1 MTLPITLRSSF
12 PASALLRLRSTE
24 REISYDYALNADPM
38 VACRVCGSRE
48 IGLLQKSLCGS
59 RFALLTCRSC
69 RLEFLDPLP
78 APDDLRR
85 IYSAEYY
92 RSWGMAEGGNPAV
105 DAMKKLT
112 FAGHLR
118 RLRDHIGA
126 GDLLDIGTATGLL
139 LEVAREQGFEPYGIE
154 ISDYAAGLA
163 AAKFGAGRIHH
174 GTLQTAPFGDGRF
187 SAITMTDL
195 LEHVA
200 DPLDTLMRV
209 RQLLRPDGIVLI
221 TTPNTASLTRLA
233 MGAKWTH
240 YKVEHLYYL
249 NPRSMAML
257 AERAGFQVLSIRP
270 ASKAITLSYLRDQFR
285 VYRHPVLT
293 PAAELLA
300 AIFRPLRHAP
310 LRLRTGES
318 LILLRKARDTP
329 Q

>member
-1 MTLPITLRSSF
+1 
-12 PASALLRLRSTE
+12 
-24 REISYDYALNADPM
+24 M
-38 VACRVCGSRE
+38 VACRLCGSRE

-59 RFALLTCRSC
+59 RFALLKCRSC
-69 RLEFLDPLP
+69 SLEFLDPLP
-78 APDDLRR
+78 APDDLQR
-85 IYSAEYY
+85 IYTAEYY
-92 RSWGMAEGGNPAV
+92 RSWGMTGGGNPAV

-112 FAGHLR
+112 FANHLR
-118 RLRDHIGA
+118 RAREYIGGDDRG

-163 AAKFGAGRIHH
+163 SAKFGAGRIHN
-174 GTLQTAPFGDGRF
+174 GTLQTAPFKDGRF

-200 DPLDTLMRV
+200 DPLDTLTRV
-209 RQLLRPDGIVLI
+209 RRLLRPDGIVLI

-233 MGAKWTH
+233 MGRKWTH

-249 NPRSMAML
+249 NPRSMALL
-257 AERAGFQVLSIRP
+257 AGKAGFQILSMKP
-270 ASKAITLSYLRDQFR
+270 AAKAVTLEYLRDQFR

-300 AIFRPLRHAP
+300 AVFRPLRHAT

>member
-1 MTLPITLRSSF
+1 
-12 PASALLRLRSTE
+12 
-24 REISYDYALNADPM
+24 
-38 VACRVCGSRE
+38 
-48 IGLLQKSLCGS
+48 
-59 RFALLTCRSC
+59 
-69 RLEFLDPLP
+69 
-78 APDDLRR
+78 
-85 IYSAEYY
+85 
-92 RSWGMAEGGNPAV
+92 MAEGENPAV

-118 RLRDHIGA
+118 RLRKYIEG

-163 AAKFGAGRIHH
+163 SARFGAGRIHS
-174 GTLQTAPFGDGRF
+174 GTLQTAPFRDGRF

-200 DPLDTLMRV
+200 DLPGTLTRV

-240 YKVEHLYYL
+240 YKLEHLYYL
-249 NPRSMAML
+249 NPRSMALL
-257 AERAGFQVLSIRP
+257 AAKAGFQVLSMRP
-270 ASKAITLSYLRDQFR
+270 ASKAVTLEYLRDQFR

-300 AIFRPLRHAP
+300 TIFRPLRHAA

-318 LILLRKARDTP
+318 LILLRKARDTAP
-329 Q
+329 